1 MRRCQATW
9 RKRLLRKRKRVIKK
23 ALSEEISYSCAIL
36 TISDKGSVGERED
49 TSGALLR
56 EMLSEAGYNVV
67 RYQIVPDRA
76 DDIKKMLIK
85 WSDEDPTDLIIT
97 TGGTGVSP
105 TDVTPEATRMVL
117 EKEIPGISE
126 IMRQESFQKTP
137 HAMLSRGIA
146 GIRGKSLIINL
157 PGSRKAARENL
168 EVVLPALKHAIYKIK
183 GGEKDCGS
191 L

>member
-1 MRRCQATW
+1 MRQQPT
-9 RKRLLRKRKRVIKK
+9 LDTDL
-23 ALSEEISYSCAIL
+23 SYSCGIL

-49 TSGALLR
+49 TSGEQIR
-56 EMLSEAGYNVV
+56 EMLSEAGYDVV

-76 DDIKKMLIK
+76 DDIKKMLIE
-85 WSDEDPTDLIIT
+85 WSEEDPTDLIIT